1 MKKIKEILAIGCLL
15 VGSGLAFA
23 EPISLDLAEMDMVTA
38 CGVDRGSIDRPPTH
52 EQSNNHRQNDLHRS
66 QDKPHNPPS
75 DQHHSGAHPLVAIP
89 SSVSIAQVNATASA
103 TGPGSLVEI
112 LSIEKITSS
121 GIYIFTQVLAMG
133 GQSAT
138 ATLQQFASMTI
149 SSRSFSR

>member
-1 MKKIKEILAIGCLL
+1 
-15 VGSGLAFA
+15 
-23 EPISLDLAEMDMVTA
+23 
-38 CGVDRGSIDRPPTH
+38 
-52 EQSNNHRQNDLHRS
+52 
-66 QDKPHNPPS
+66 
-75 DQHHSGAHPLVAIP
+75 
-89 SSVSIAQVNATASA
+89 VNATASA

-149 SSRSFSR
+149 SSAHH